1 MKFTTACRWVISLSL
16 TSLLFAIVGTVPA
29 HSQLAAAPG
38 SVGSHPGGSQETLI
52 PPKPKGGSPADG
64 TKRSMRPSDV
74 PDQTTAPNVQAR
86 ALEER
91 LRRGQIERPI
101 AQSQISDWL
110 EQLHSGSKER
120 STGET
125 VPGQSVQGMPP
136 D

>member
-1 MKFTTACRWVISLSL
+1 MKSTTACSWVITLSL
-16 TSLLFAIVGTVPA
+16 MIILSAVVGIVPA
-29 HSQLAAAPG
+29 HSQSAVAPG

-52 PPKPKGGSPADG
+52 PPKPRGSHPDE

-91 LRRGQIERPI
+91 LRRGQVDRPI
-101 AQSQISDWL
+101 AQSQVSDWL
-110 EQLHSGSKER
+110 EQLHSGSVER
-120 STGET
+120 STGDT
-125 VPGQSVQGMPP
+125 GPGQSAQGIVP